1 VKVWIGVPAYNEAP
15 TLAAVVAGAR
25 VYAPVLVVDDGSS
38 DGTAD
43 AAWAAGA
50 EVVRH
55 VRRLGKGAAL
65 RTAVAALRR
74 RGATHLI
81 TLDADGQHAPA
92 DIPALLEVARAR
104 PRAVV
109 VAGRL
114 PRARPGQ
121 PQLPAA
127 RRRAVRLASLLV
139 RWSTGLE
146 LRDTQSGLRLYP
158 LALFDETATARGGFV
173 FETEIL
179 VAAAAH
185 GFEVQ
190 EVAATVIPRAGRR
203 SRFRPLVDGVA
214 IGAYLART
222 TAVAGALGVR
232 RTLARRLPG
241 GRRTELRA
249 PLA

>member
-1 VKVWIGVPAYNEAP
+1 VRLWIAVPAYNEAP

-25 VYAPVLVVDDGSS
+25 AFGPVLVVDDGST

-43 AAWAAGA
+43 AAREAGA

-55 VRRLGKGAAL
+55 PRRLGKGAAL
-65 RTAVAALRR
+65 RSAVAALRR
-74 RGATHLI
+74 RGASHVI

-92 DIPALLEVARAR
+92 DIPALLAAARAR
-104 PRAVV
+104 PRALV

-114 PRARPGQ
+114 PRTPSGQ
-121 PQLPAA
+121 PPLPPP
-127 RRRAVRLASLLV
+127 RRHAVRLAGLLV
-139 RWSTGLE
+139 RWSTGLA

-158 LALFDETATARGGFV
+158 LAVFDETATARGGFV

-179 VAAAAH
+179 VAAAAQ
-185 GFEVQ
+185 GFEIL
-190 EVAATVIPRAGRR
+190 EVAATVIPRAARR
-203 SRFRPLVDGVA
+203 SRFRPLLDGAA

-222 TAVAGALGVR
+222 TAVAGARGVR
-232 RTLARRLPG
+232 RALARRRPG
-241 GRRTELRA
+241 ARRRELEA